1 MYRFILKRLLML
13 IPVLLGVSFIVYTIL
28 SFTPGDPVQMMLG
41 DNYSEESYAAMQEE
55 LGLDDPFLVQY
66 GRFII
71 NAVHGDFGTS
81 YSTGNPVAAEI
92 AARLPNTILLS
103 ACAMLFAILIG
114 IPLGV
119 ISATHQYSAV
129 DNISMVGALF
139 GVSMPNFWL
148 GLMLIV
154 IFAAGLGWFPSSNF
168 ETWGALVLPA
178 VTLSANSLAM
188 ITRMTRSSMLETI
201 RQDYIRTARAKG
213 LKESVITIRHAL
225 RNAMIPIVTTV
236 GLQFGFSLGG
246 AVLVETVF
254 SWPGIGRLLVDCIGL
269 KDTPVVVACVLVL
282 ATMFTII
289 NLCIDILYAF
299 LDPRIRAQYKRQ
311 RGDADDW
318 ESEKQEQE
326 KVPGRR
332 SMAPPEEKQ
341 DGRSGTHHSGRHH
354 LLRRLCRCVF

>member
-1 MYRFILKRLLML
+1 ML
-13 IPVLLGVSFIVYTIL
+13 IPVLLGVSFIVFSIL
-28 SFTPGDPVQMMLG
+28 SFAPGDPVEMRLG
-41 DNYSEESYAAMQEE
+41 DNYSEEAYQAMKEE
-55 LGLDDPFLVQY
+55 MGLNDPFLLRYVKY
-66 GRFII
+66 IG
-71 NAVHGDFGTS
+71 NAVRGDFGNSYRTS
-81 YSTGNPVAAEI
+81 QPVLNEL

-103 ACAMLFAILIG
+103 AAAMLFAVLLG

-129 DNISMVGALF
+129 DNISMIGALF

-154 IFAAGLGWFPSSNF
+154 IFAAGLRWFPSSGF
-168 ETWGALVLPA
+168 EDWASIVLPA
-178 VTLSANSLAM
+178 VTLSVNSLAM

-213 LKESVITIRHAL
+213 LKEGVIVIKHAL

-254 SWPGIGRLLVDCIGL
+254 AWPGIGRLLVECIKL

-282 ATMFTII
+282 ATMFTVI

-299 LDPRIRAQYKRQ
+299 LDPRIRAQYKTAK
-311 RGDADDW
+311 G
-318 ESEKQEQE
+318 
-326 KVPGRR
+326 
-332 SMAPPEEKQ
+332 
-341 DGRSGTHHSGRHH
+341 
-354 LLRRLCRCVF
+354 